1 MVQVDRDG
9 DRTRRGCECP
19 CCRVEAVVHLLETGR
34 EGHALAVMRGLPGA
48 LAIALEVAREEGRRQ
63 GILGR
68 LVRTGENPG
77 NTPAA
82 TATAVAPAPADEVT
96 AAARGPASTGRPQT
110 SRRIDCV

>member
-19 CCRVEAVVHLLETGR
+19 CCRVEAAVYLLETGR
-34 EGHALAVMRGLPGA
+34 EGHALAVMRGLPEA
-48 LAIALEVAREEGRRQ
+48 LAIALEVAHEEGRRH

-77 NTPAA
+77 NTC
-82 TATAVAPAPADEVT
+82 
-96 AAARGPASTGRPQT
+96 AAALPSV
-110 SRRIDCV
+110 RRAK